1 MSKGSFM
8 LHGTRG
14 KVGNIVARRHR
25 GNTVLTEY
33 VVPKNPQT
41 QKQMAQRIIFAT
53 VGQAAKFLKPII
65 DHSFEGKAVGAE
77 SVDYFRK
84 RNLSILRAGA
94 AIDFEET
101 TSAVDSHVFMTT
113 KGVSALVPNRYQ
125 IAGGSLTVPAAAEC
139 EVATSSSR
147 NQLLL
152 FPQLNSIKTDANKKI
167 TLGALL
173 RGLLG
178 FTQEGQQITK
188 CIIYG
193 VTGQYLYS
201 FNGDNTP
208 GFQIAQAGF
217 SAVRLCLKQ
226 SVSFD
231 TVIELTDDS
240 ELSSFNAALNSAFD
254 LTKSDAAFVQYVKD
268 AIDIDVE
275 ESGAITLTMTAQPT
289 IDKIIGNGKH
299 VLAFGTILSQP
310 YADGWLR
317 SNSYMQLLDIPKDD
331 YNYGLYWNSAI
342 QAWFAGQEIAD
353 NELFL
358 EQGGSQNEVGY

>member
-1 MSKGSFM
+1 MSKGSFI

-14 KVGNIVARRHR
+14 KVGNVVARRHR

-33 VVPKNPQT
+33 TVPKNPQT

-125 IAGGSLTVPAAAEC
+125 IAGGSLTVPTAAEC
-139 EVATSSSR
+139 SFYPGASR
-147 NQLLL
+147 NTLVL
-152 FPQLNSIKTDANKKI
+152 FPISNEVKTDAQKKI

-173 RGLLG
+173 GGLLG

-188 CIIYG
+188 CLI
-193 VTGQYLYS
+193 VAPKDQYLYT
-201 FNGDNTP
+201 FNGDASA

-226 SVSFD
+226 SISFD
-231 TVIELTDDS
+231 TIVDLPADGE
-240 ELSSFNAALNSAFD
+240 EAAFNAALDSALD
-254 LTKSDAAFVQYVKD
+254 LTKSDAAFVQYVKN
-268 AIDIDVE
+268 AVDIDVD
-275 ESGAITLTMTAQPT
+275 ESGEVTLAMTAQPLIT
-289 IDKIIGNGKH
+289 NIIGDGKH
-299 VLAFGTILSQP
+299 VLAYGTILSQP

-317 SNSYMQLLDIPKDD
+317 SNSYMQLLDVPKDD
-331 YNYGLYWNSAI
+331 YNYGLYWNAAI

>member
-101 TSAVDSHVFMTT
+101 TSAINSHVFMTT
-113 KGVSALVPNRYQ
+113 KGVSALIPNRYQ
-125 IAGGSLTVPAAAEC
+125 IAGGSLTVPTAAES
-139 EVATSSSR
+139 VIVKLSGLR
-147 NQLLL
+147 NQVNL
-152 FPQLNSIKTDANKKI
+152 FPENTVSSNSEKKI
-167 TLGALL
+167 SLGDLL
-173 RGLLG
+173 AILG
-178 FTQEGQQITK
+178 FTQEGQQLTK
-188 CIIYG
+188 CLI
-193 VTGQYLYS
+193 TAQQGQYLYS
-201 FNGDNTP
+201 FNGDDAP

-217 SAVRLCLKQ
+217 TAIRLCLKQ
-226 SVSFD
+226 TISFD
-231 TVIELTDDS
+231 TEIDLSAEDADPAVI
-240 ELSSFNAALNSAFD
+240 AALNSAFD
-254 LTKSDAAFVQYVKD
+254 MTKSDSAFVKYINDSIETDQVNGVVRVKLS
-268 AIDIDVE
+268 AIPGIEQIV
-275 ESGAITLTMTAQPT
+275 GNTK
-289 IDKIIGNGKH
+289 KI
-299 VLAFGTILSQP
+299 LAFGTILSQP

-317 SNSYMQLLDIPKDD
+317 SNSYMQLLDVPSDEV
-331 YNYGLYWNSAI
+331 NYGLYWNSAI